1 MQFDL
6 VRIFFITNQNNLIIL
21 NIKEALSCFFK
32 PTVIQIKASM
42 LKSQAGV
49 STHGVHSLVE
59 LKKKLNLNF
68 SANNFSLSF
77 KKINSL
83 ISSTM
88 FQISTGTML
97 FLRLVKKSIYLYCYF
112 HGAWTYKGN
121 KIVKIVS
128 FYSQNPTRKR
138 TDKNF

>member
-1 MQFDL
+1 
-6 VRIFFITNQNNLIIL
+6 
-21 NIKEALSCFFK
+21 
-32 PTVIQIKASM
+32 M

-88 FQISTGTML
+88 F
-97 FLRLVKKSIYLYCYF
+97 
-112 HGAWTYKGN
+112 
-121 KIVKIVS
+121 
-128 FYSQNPTRKR
+128 
-138 TDKNF
+138 